1 MSLAAILGLRVIFI
15 LQFRQIGGDRVTANT
30 DKTSNGAEIYSHAI
44 KQLADEYIS
53 TLDEPRDI
61 YNPQTS
67 FFNGMIKYIN
77 NNYFKYNPVDY
88 GDIEYIDSIWDIYTS
103 LCYKYNK
110 YPTIIEFCL
119 LINISRDTVWDWKK
133 ETTRAYKYYTLDG
146 MEIKD
151 LPGWKLNHQGEE
163 YRTEPSTSHCDT
175 VKKWLAECENAL
187 FRGAAEGNKVGCI
200 FALKANYGYTETA
213 PVPVQNLNQKV
224 LTAAELPKLGDS
236 SSNCTKELSVVGAVE
251 TQEM

>member
-1 MSLAAILGLRVIFI
+1 MKP
-15 LQFRQIGGDRVTANT
+15 NT
-30 DKTSNGAEIYSHAI
+30 EKASNGAEIYRHEI
-44 KQLADEYIS
+44 QRLADEYIS
-53 TLDEPRDI
+53 TLEDPGTI

-88 GDIEYIDSIWDIYTS
+88 ADIEHIDSIWDIYTS

-119 LINISRDTVWDWKK
+119 LININRETVTSWKN
-133 ETTRAYKYYTLDG
+133 ENTRNYKYYTADG
-146 MEIKD
+146 EEIRD
-151 LPGWKLNHQGEE
+151 IAGWKLNHLGED
-163 YRTEPSTSHCDT
+163 YRQELSTSHSNT

-213 PVPVQNLNQKV
+213 PVPVQNPNQRV
-224 LTAAELPKLGDS
+224 LTAAELPKLGGGEVKGID
-236 SSNCTKELSVVGAVE
+236 VVGDGE
-251 TQEM
+251 